1 MLSESNSEHLKLE
14 TCNAK
19 RLNERRFTCRRGVSA
34 IGAETLMNHARYEEQ
49 RLTVFGG
56 YVTVALVYGAS
67 GRNDLDIE
75 LLEIESQMEV

>member
-1 MLSESNSEHLKLE
+1 MPVPLLLPGLMLSESNSEHLKLE

-56 YVTVALVYGAS
+56 YVTVALV
-67 GRNDLDIE
+67 
-75 LLEIESQMEV
+75 